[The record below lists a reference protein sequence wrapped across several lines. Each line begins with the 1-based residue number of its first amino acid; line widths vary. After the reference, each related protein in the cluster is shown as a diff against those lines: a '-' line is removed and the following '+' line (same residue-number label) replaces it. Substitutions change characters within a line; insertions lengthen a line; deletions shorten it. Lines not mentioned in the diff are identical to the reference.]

1 MGPIRQ
7 SVLDL
12 QPSGIG
18 QIAREGLDDPE
29 VIPLWF
35 GESDLASPSFVNEA
49 AK

>member
-35 GESDLASPSFVNEA
+35 GESDQPSR
-49 AK
+49 